1 MTFKELLNR
10 VRFDDVAHKLSLRF
24 VSKREAFCM
33 ETESVLYQNGGRF
46 VWKRKAFT
54 LTFDFPTK
62 TTFLGLFDFRSF
74 FNYGMLWN
82 KILSKDI
89 MLK

>member
-1 MTFKELLNR
+1 MEVKRLSENVPFIILKSIGDMRFINKLL
-10 VRFDDVAHKLSLRF
+10 LRF

-54 LTFDFPTK
+54 LTDSFHYSLPTPA
-62 TTFLGLFDFRSF
+62 SAE
-74 FNYGMLWN
+74 
-82 KILSKDI
+82 
-89 MLK
+89 